1 MDQPGLAHHVS
12 FHVHEEDH
20 DRLHLTKPPAVI
32 LRSLSKSD
40 PHLSIP
46 HLLMSQDEDHPSLN
60 RIVSGLFHVGSA
72 LRTPNTSCG
81 NLEVLRHQ
89 KDSNSSLKNGVVPS
103 ESSFQSTPLRKS
115 SSATDWSGVVAE
127 VTRKNSKQL
136 GVRDSLF
143 MAVADTGCSQN
154 DPHLTLQAS
163 EHQNESIVMSNS
175 DDHHQNSSVVATH
188 LRNDS
193 HCSEGFVASGSSS
206 VHPLSTGSPN
216 GHDNSTNQSHSVFG
230 KMFHRGFFSKPVM
243 RSEEE
248 SYRYL
253 MALDR

>member
-20 DRLHLTKPPAVI
+20 DRLHLTKPPAII

-81 NLEVLRHQ
+81 NFE
-89 KDSNSSLKNGVVPS
+89 G
-103 ESSFQSTPLRKS
+103 
-115 SSATDWSGVVAE
+115 
-127 VTRKNSKQL
+127 
-136 GVRDSLF
+136 
-143 MAVADTGCSQN
+143 
-154 DPHLTLQAS
+154 
-163 EHQNESIVMSNS
+163 IVMSS
-175 DDHHQNSSVVATH
+175 SGDHHQNPSVVATH
-188 LRNDS
+188 LPSDS
-193 HCSEGFVASGSSS
+193 HCSDGFVASGSSS
-206 VHPLSTGSPN
+206 VHPLSTGSPD

>member
-1 MDQPGLAHHVS
+1 GLAHHVS

-81 NLEVLRHQ
+81 NLEVLMLTVT
-89 KDSNSSLKNGVVPS
+89 SVYMKNIFHLILMKFVVLR
-103 ESSFQSTPLRKS
+103 SFQSTPLRKS

-127 VTRKNSKQL
+127 VTRKNSKVSFL
-136 GVRDSLF
+136 TGY
-143 MAVADTGCSQN
+143 AVAVISV
-154 DPHLTLQAS
+154 
-163 EHQNESIVMSNS
+163 IVMSNS

-188 LRNDS
+188 LLNDS